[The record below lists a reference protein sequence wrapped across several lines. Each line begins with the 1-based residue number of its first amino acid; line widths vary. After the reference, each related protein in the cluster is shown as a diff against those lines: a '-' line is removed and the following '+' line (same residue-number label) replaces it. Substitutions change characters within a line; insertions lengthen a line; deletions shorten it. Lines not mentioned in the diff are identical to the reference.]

1 MKRRSFVLAAL
12 ACATFPAAARSQEA
26 SAGSLKITG
35 AFARSSPAMANAGAG
50 FFTLSNGGEADRLLA
65 FKTDACSQPELHT
78 HVEENGMMMM
88 RKVEAIDVPAGGEVM
103 LKPGGL
109 HLMFI
114 GLAKPLVEGETVAV
128 TLVFEK
134 AGEVALSLPIKS
146 AGAMN

>member
-1 MKRRSFVLAAL
+1 
-12 ACATFPAAARSQEA
+12 
-26 SAGSLKITG
+26 
-35 AFARSSPAMANAGAG
+35 
-50 FFTLSNGGEADRLLA
+50 
-65 FKTDACSQPELHT
+65 
-78 HVEENGMMMM
+78 VEENGMMMM